1 MPDTAG
7 GDATVIYLL
16 SKAHPCSATAWAPGG
31 GWDTKVPADAIVMEL
46 KLAGLP
52 PTTLPAM
59 YSVPLTNPA
68 LAAPPKPGQAF
79 AIWADLNGTPPVM
92 ETSATGTS
100 ITVTAVN
107 ANMNMQGTF
116 NLTFSGGHT
125 LSGSFDAKYCAGG
138 GEP

>member
-1 MPDTAG
+1 MPDTAM

-16 SKAHPCSATAWAPGG
+16 SKPYPCDATAWAPGG
-31 GWDTKVPADAIVMEL
+31 GWDTKVPTGTIVMEL
-46 KLAGLP
+46 KLGGLP

-68 LAAPPKPGQAF
+68 LAAPPNPGQAF
-79 AIWADLNGTPPVM
+79 AIWADATGTPAVM

-107 ANMNMQGTF
+107 ANMDLKGTF
-116 NLTFSGGHT
+116 NLTFTGGHT
-125 LSGSFDAKYCAGG
+125 LSGSFDAKYCPGG